1 MIKIILVVNSSKN
14 YITAITIQKKKK
26 KIHHLK
32 KTKVYNIGK
41 GRHESQIIEE
51 KGREECAKHVAVHV
65 RVAHQWPTV
74 KTG

>member
-1 MIKIILVVNSSKN
+1 MILVTELNKN
-14 YITAITIQKKKK
+14 DISTIQPKKKR

-32 KTKVYNIGK
+32 KQKVYNIGK
-41 GRHESQIIEE
+41 GRHESQMIEE
-51 KGREECAKHVAVHV
+51 KRREECAKHVAVHV

>member
-14 YITAITIQKKKK
+14 YITAITIQKKK